1 MNAKATQALKAAL
14 DELRLRRAE
23 IAALRSDR
31 NEPIAV
37 IGMACRF
44 PGSSDTPAAFWQL
57 LDNARD
63 AVTEVPRER
72 WDIDRYYDPDPAAPG
87 KMATRHGAFIE
98 RVDQFDAAFFGI
110 APREA
115 TYLDPQQRLLLEVAW
130 EALENAHLA
139 PERFRQSAT
148 GVYVGITC
156 FDHAIQVSNASTPS
170 SSYAG
175 TGSALNMAAGRLSF
189 VLGLTGPS
197 MAIDTAC
204 SSSLVCLHL
213 ACESLRSR
221 ETGMALAG
229 GVNLMLSPEVMVSFS
244 QARMLSPDGRCK
256 TFDAA
261 ADGYVRGEGCG
272 MVVLKRL
279 ADALADGDRVLGI
292 VRGTAVDQGGAGG
305 GLTVPSR
312 DSQERVIRRA
322 LNQAGV
328 TPGDVSYV
336 EAHGTGTS
344 LGDPIEVEALAGV
357 YGPGR
362 AASEPLVIGSVKTN
376 IGHLESASGIAGL
389 IKVLLSF
396 EHDRIPAHLHFTQP
410 NPHTPWQDI
419 PIRVAA
425 DPVAWPRGERR
436 RVAGLS
442 AFGFSGTNAHAIVE
456 EPPVAPAHDAQRSLL
471 LLSARSEAALAA
483 LAQRYERAIAGAPP
497 HELAAIC
504 RAAAV
509 GRSHYPFRAAYASG
523 VKEPATATARA
534 GKASRMGFMF
544 ASLDTG
550 VARELHASEPLFRAA
565 FERCAVP
572 LSALDTDAGRFAA
585 HFAWAELWKAWGILP
600 AVVSGHGVGEYV
612 AACVAGV
619 VSLADALRLA
629 AARSDSDALRAALQ
643 DMPLARPSIRLIS
656 GSLGT
661 EVTDE
666 VTHPEYWLQLAGRSD
681 QAEAPHTPDGLADGW
696 LPPPCAGHALE
707 RALAALYVQG
717 WQFDWNALFPAPAQP
732 ATTLP
737 NYPFERQR
745 FSLEK
750 NHSPVVGMDAGSIE
764 EASRRLKT
772 SGKYSDEVLNAFP
785 ELLQTAFAPAEITAP
800 DANPLYH
807 VVWEQQAALPAAP
820 IAADASP
827 WLIFADE
834 SGVGERFAA
843 LLRARGA
850 SCALVRAGRDYR
862 APTEADAAWQVAPE
876 QPDHFVRLLKETTAP
891 GQRIVFLWA
900 LDETLGASR
909 MSTALLHLVR
919 ALGSDERDWA
929 ASARPRIWVVT
940 RDAVEAGEAPRV
952 SGLAQA
958 ALAGLARGAMI
969 EHPEW
974 FGTAIDLDPAA
985 PEDETQALLHEVLG
999 ESREEQV
1006 ALRQGARYVARLSPL
1021 AQAETAAL
1029 RVDPEAAYLITGG
1042 FGALGLHTA
1051 RWLAAHGAGTLI
1063 LVGRQGAASDES
1075 QRAIAELRERN
1086 VTVRCER
1093 LDITD
1098 PAAVADCFAAL
1109 RREGV
1114 PLRGIVHAAGIVG
1127 YKPIMQVERE
1137 ELEAVLQPKV
1147 AGAWLLHQHSEPF
1160 PLDFFILFSSIAS
1173 AWGSRDQAHYS
1184 AANRFLD
1191 ALAHH
1196 RRHLGLPATS
1206 LNWGPWA
1213 QGGMTFPEAEALL
1226 RRVGIKSLAADRALD
1241 VLDHLPAVPQVAVVD
1256 IDLALFQGSYEARG
1270 PKPFLDR
1277 VRVDATPPSAPAMPA
1292 LSDKS
1297 PRERK
1302 RLLAD
1307 TIDRAVA
1314 QVLGFGS
1321 ATPDRD
1327 RGFFEMGMDS
1337 LMAVDLRAHLEK
1349 ALGAPLSVA
1358 LLFDHPTVNALADF
1372 LAEQSSA
1379 TTPDVPAA
1387 PTAPAQ
1393 AVSPQPAAPAVATRE
1408 AGSPEPIA
1416 IVGMSCRFPGAAHD
1430 LDAYWQLLNDGVDAI
1445 SEVPRERWDIDA
1457 YYDPD
1462 PEAPGRMY
1470 CRFGG
1475 FLDGVDQFD
1484 PAFFRITPREAAA
1497 MDPQQRLLLEVSH
1510 EALEHAGIPIDSLKG
1525 SRTGV
1530 FVGITTNDYANLQL
1544 RNGGGSGIDGYFFT
1558 GNPLN
1563 TAAGRI
1569 SYGLGLQG
1577 PSMAIDTACSS
1588 SLTAI
1593 HTASQNLR
1601 TGECDLAIAG
1611 GVNLILS
1618 PDNSIAVSRT
1628 RALAPDGRCKT
1639 FDAAADGFVRSEG
1652 CGALVLKRLSDALAA
1667 GDRVLAVL
1675 RGSAVNHD
1683 GASSGFTAPNGRAQE
1698 EVIRKALGGIPAASV
1713 DYVEAHGTGTALGD
1727 PIEVHALATVFG
1739 AGRDAGKRLRVGSV
1753 KTNIGHTESAAG
1765 IAGVIKVVLSLNHE
1779 RIPAHLHF
1787 RHPSPLVRWDELPIE
1802 ICAEASAWPRGAQ
1815 PRRAGVSAFG
1825 ASGTN
1830 AHLVLEE
1837 APAPARHATPS
1848 KHNVHP
1854 LVLSAKTPA
1863 ALHELAARYQR
1874 RLEAEPGLD
1883 IAAVAYSASTGR
1895 SHFAHRLALPV
1906 SSLEDAV
1913 EKLRAFHAKEP
1924 AGATQPAPRVKMAFL
1939 FTGQGSQYAGM
1950 GRRLYDAYPVF
1961 RDAIDR
1967 CRAVADP
1974 LLDKPLLDVLSA
1986 RNEDIHQTGYSQP
1999 ALFSLQYALTTLL
2012 ASFGVTPDAVMGHS
2026 VGEYAAA
2033 CAAGIFSP
2041 EDGLRLIAE
2050 RGRLMQALPRDGEM
2064 AAIFADL
2071 ATVERAIE
2079 AYPHEVAVAAVNGP
2093 ASIVIS
2099 GKRERIAMLVDAFA
2113 AQDIR
2118 SVPLNTSHAFH
2129 SPLLEP
2135 MLDAFQAAAK
2145 AVRVARPAIPFYSN
2159 LTGAVMDEAPTDTY
2173 WRRHCREPVQFA
2185 SSVER
2190 LAEAGFNLL
2199 VEIGPKPVLINLAR
2213 ACCAPDAGIQFLGL
2227 QRPQVEQ
2234 QALVEALSSLYA
2246 HGVDVDWASIET
2258 PALTRVALPSYP
2270 FQRSRT
2276 WFQKAD
2282 TSMTQTSALPIAATP
2297 THNRSGEV
2305 LEWLRGKIGELIQ
2318 ADPSTINIDLPFL
2331 EMGADSI
2338 VLIEAIRHIEKQYGV
2353 KLVMRRFFEDLATVQ
2368 ALAEYV
2374 ADNLPAEA
2382 APQTAPAEPSAT
2394 AAAPLLTAVPAPLAA
2409 APAAPVEWVA
2419 AEGGSTVERVLRE
2432 QNQLL
2437 SHVMSQ
2443 QMELLRTSL
2452 TGQADVR
2459 PTVAAQAVASVAP
2472 KAAVAVHAVAPA
2484 TKPAPA
2490 AAAAPAADN
2499 QPRKPMMPWGSPVEQ
2514 RARGLS
2520 AVQQE
2525 HLEALIVRYTT
2536 RTRKSKDSVQAS
2548 RSVLADSR
2556 ATVGFR
2562 FSTKEMLYPIVGDRA
2577 AGSRLW
2583 DIDGNEYIDFTM
2595 GFGVHLFGHTPE
2607 FIQQQVTREWQR
2619 PLELGARSSL
2629 VGEVAARFARVTG
2642 LDRVAFSNTGTEA
2655 VMTAMRLARAV
2666 TGRDKIVMFTHSY
2679 HGHADGT
2686 LAAANAEG
2694 VTEAMAPGVP
2704 FGSVENMVLLDY
2716 GSDAALET
2724 IRGMASTIAAVLVE
2738 PVQSR
2743 NPSLQPVA
2751 FLKELRRITEEAGA
2765 ALIFDEM
2772 ITGFRVHPGG
2782 SQAMFGIRAD
2792 LATYGK
2798 IIGGGLPLGVIAG
2811 TRRFMDAIDGG
2822 MWTYGDH
2829 SFPAADRTAFGG
2841 TFCQYPL
2848 AMSAALAVLEKI
2860 EQEGPALQ
2868 ATLNERTAQIA
2879 ATLNAFFAEAE
2890 APIKVTWFGSMF
2902 RFEFTENLDLFFYHM
2917 LEKGIYIWEWRTC
2930 FLSTAHTD
2938 ADVDRFI
2945 RAVKDSVADLR
2956 RGGFIRPHSKHGTV
2970 AALSEAQRQLWVL
2983 SEVDPEGSLAY
2994 NVNTTL
3000 ELNGR
3005 LDEAAMR
3012 AAVQGLVDRHE
3023 ALRTT
3028 LTPDGS
3034 GQIVHPSLTL
3044 QIPLIDTDQ
3053 DAWRDQESRQ
3063 PFDLVNG
3070 PLFRAALV
3078 RLSSERHLLVMTAH
3092 HIICDGSTF
3101 GILLEDLARAY
3112 AGAAPAAAPLQ
3123 FREYLKQ
3130 IDGQRH
3136 SPEAKANREYW
3147 LAQCAG
3153 HAEPLNLPVDYP
3165 RPAVKTFHGERVSL
3179 HLNADEAAS
3188 LRAAARQ
3195 NGCTLYM
3202 MLLAGFNLFLHRV
3215 AGQQEI
3221 VTGIPVTGRS
3231 VAGSDRLAGYCTH
3244 LLPLRSTL
3252 PDAATVASF
3261 LSGTRQ
3267 NLLDALEHQ
3276 DFPFAELVREI
3287 GAQRDLNAAP
3297 LVSAVFNLEPVS
3309 ALPELP
3315 GLKVGLVAPLIRH
3328 TAFDLNVNVLDAGQ
3342 ELLIDC
3348 DYNTDLFDE
3357 STVQRFLGIY
3367 RKLLTSLAGDASA
3380 AVARLPLLSD
3390 AERNTLTVEWN
3401 RTDTDFGAD
3410 AEQPLHRL
3418 FEQQAERTPDAVAA
3432 VHDDASLT
3440 YAELNLRANRLAHH
3454 LIALGVA
3461 PDSLVG
3467 VAMERSLDMIV
3478 ALLAILKA
3486 GGAYVPVDPDYPAE
3500 RVRFMI
3506 DNAQLRWLLTQQH
3519 LLAAL
3524 PDTDAR
3530 LIVVDRDAHE
3540 FAAAPVANPTPA
3552 LSGVAAAPVAN
3563 PTPALSGDNLA
3574 YMIYTSGS
3582 TGRPKGALN
3591 AHRAITNRILWM
3603 QHAYALGADDAVL
3616 QKTPFSFDVSVWEF
3630 FWPLVTGAR
3639 LVFARPG
3646 GQRETDYLV
3655 DLIAREGITT
3665 VHFVPSMLRAFLDHP
3680 DLDAH
3685 CASLRRVVCSGEALP
3700 YDLQQR
3706 FFERLDARLYN
3717 LYGPTEAAVDVT
3729 AWECRRDDAHRN
3741 VPIGRPIANTRV
3753 YIVDAQMQPVPVGV
3767 AGELLIGGTPVGRG
3781 YHGEPELSTAKFI
3794 ADPFSA
3800 DPHARLYR
3808 TGDLARYRADGN
3820 IEFLGRIDHQV
3831 KLRGLRI
3838 ELGEIE
3844 ATLASHPWVEAA
3856 VVALRGADDGA
3867 RLVAWLLSSH
3877 PEAELIEAV
3886 RGHLQQRLPDYMV
3899 PSAFVVLT
3907 AFAHLPNGKLDRAS
3921 LPEPGDGVDHVEPG
3935 NALEAQL
3942 AAIWQ
3947 EVLGKN
3953 RISTTANFFE
3963 LGGNSLSATKVA
3975 ARIRRDL
3982 QVKLEIRSLFSHPTI
3997 SSLAKRIADT
4007 QPIDYTPVTPLP
4019 AQPQYEL
4026 SPAQTRLWVQDRLN
4040 AAQAGGPL
4048 PTSLL
4053 FEGVLDVDALVRA
4066 FRALSERHE
4075 ILRTHFVLV
4084 GNQPFQQVLP
4094 AGEAAFPVEV
4104 VDLQDAEDRDAQ
4116 AASIEA
4122 SERLAPMDLAAG
4134 PLFRVK
4140 LLRLSE
4146 VRHVCICTMHHIV
4159 TDGWSTEVLL
4169 DDLSQIYNAFV
4180 ERRDNPLPA
4189 LAIQYKDYAG
4199 WLNRLLAGPE
4209 GARMKDYWLTKLG
4222 GGLRA
4227 LELPGDVE
4235 QPAAPSW
4242 KTWRFELPAAAT
4254 TALESLGK
4262 RHGATLFIALLSAI
4276 KALFYRRSGQEDIVV
4291 GTPVAGRELP
4301 ELESQVGPYLNVLA
4315 LRDRVAG
4322 DDRFDTL
4329 LTRVRDTTIEA
4340 FSHPLYP
4347 LDRLLDE
4354 LHVKRVPGRNPLFD
4368 IGLTL
4373 QNQRQG
4379 AVDRY
4384 AGQVRISELPDHNL
4398 RGTDTEAA
4406 TDFWFLAEPRDEG
4419 LAISVVYHAGRFS
4432 EGLVRGLADE
4442 LTSVIGEIL
4451 ANPGIR
4457 IRNLTLGQRALR
4469 ADTRQPAVELS
4480 AF

>member
-1 MNAKATQALKAAL
+1 MNAKATHALKAAL

-44 PGSSDTPAAFWQL
+44 PGRSDTPDAFWQL
-57 LDNARD
+57 LDDARD
-63 AVTEVPRER
+63 AVTEVPGER
-72 WDIDRYYDPDPAAPG
+72 WDIDRYYDPDPATPG
-87 KMATRHGAFIE
+87 KMATRHGAFLE

-156 FDHAIQVSNASTPS
+156 FDHAIQVSNASMPS

-221 ETGMALAG
+221 ESNMALAG

-322 LNQAGV
+322 LNQAGLA
-328 TPGDVSYV
+328 PGDVSYV

-362 AASEPLVIGSVKTN
+362 AATEPLVIGSVKTN

-425 DPVAWPRGERR
+425 DPVAWRRGERR
-436 RVAGLS
+436 RIAGVS

-456 EPPVAPAHDAQRSLL
+456 EPPVAPAHAAQRGLL
-471 LLSARSEAALAA
+471 LLSAKSEAALAA
-483 LAQRYERAIAGAPP
+483 LAQRYERAIDGATPR
-497 HELAAIC
+497 ELAAIC
-504 RAAAV
+504 RAAAT
-509 GRSHYPFRAAYASG
+509 GRSHYPFRAAYVSG
-523 VKEPATATARA
+523 VKEASAAAART
-534 GKASRMGFMF
+534 GKALRMGFRF
-544 ASLDTG
+544 GAPDTG
-550 VARELHASEPLFRAA
+550 VARELHASEPLFRDA
-565 FERCAVP
+565 FARCSVP
-572 LSALDTDAGRFAA
+572 LEALDTDAGHFAIQ
-585 HFAWAELWKAWGILP
+585 FAWAELWKGWGIHP
-600 AVVSGHGVGEYV
+600 SVVSGHGVGEYV

-619 VSLADALRLA
+619 VSVADALRLV
-629 AARSDSDALRAALQ
+629 AARSDAEALRAALQ
-643 DMPLARPSIRLIS
+643 DTPLARPSVRLIS
-656 GSLGT
+656 GCLGA

-666 VTHPEYWLQLAGRSD
+666 VTHPQYWLQLAGASE
-681 QAEAPHTPDGLADGW
+681 QADAPHTPEGLADGW
-696 LPPPCAGHALE
+696 LPPPCAGDALE
-707 RALAALYVQG
+707 RALAVLYVQG
-717 WQFDWNALFPAPAQP
+717 WQFDWSALFPAPAQP

-750 NHSPVVGMDAGSIE
+750 IPSPIVGMDAGSID
-764 EASRRLKT
+764 AALRHLKS
-772 SGKYSDEVLNAFP
+772 SGKYSEDVLNAFP
-785 ELLQTAFAPAEITAP
+785 DLLRTAFAPAETAAPTAP
-800 DANPLYH
+800 PLYH
-807 VVWEQQAALPAAP
+807 VVWEPQAALPAARF
-820 IAADASP
+820 AADASP

-834 SGVGERFAA
+834 SGVGERLAA
-843 LLRARGA
+843 LLRERGA
-850 SCALVRAGRDYR
+850 SCSLVRPGLDFGVGAEAGR
-862 APTEADAAWQVAPE
+862 QIAPE
-876 QPDHFVRLLKETTAP
+876 RPDDFVRLLNETAAP

-900 LDETLGASR
+900 LDEVVGETR
-909 MSTALLHLVR
+909 MSTALLHLVH
-919 ALGSDERDWA
+919 ALVGSEREWTP
-929 ASARPRIWVVT
+929 STRPRIRVVT
-940 RDAVEAGEAPRV
+940 RDAVEAGEAPLV
-952 SGLAQA
+952 SGFAQA
-958 ALAGLARGAMI
+958 ALSGLARGAMI

-974 FGTAIDLDPAA
+974 FETAIDLDPAA
-985 PEDETQALLHEVLG
+985 PEDETQALLQEMLG

-1006 ALRQGARYVARLSPL
+1006 ALRHGARHVARLSPL

-1029 RVDPEAAYLITGG
+1029 RVDPDAAYLITGG

-1051 RWLAAHGAGTLI
+1051 RWLAARGAGTLI

-1086 VTVRCER
+1086 VSLRCER
-1093 LDITD
+1093 VDIADPVAVTD
-1098 PAAVADCFAAL
+1098 FFAAL
-1109 RREGV
+1109 RRDGV

-1127 YKPIMQVERE
+1127 YKPIMQVGRE
-1137 ELEAVLQPKV
+1137 ELDAVLQPKV
-1147 AGAWLLHQHSEPF
+1147 AGAWLLHQQSEHF

-1173 AWGSRDQAHYS
+1173 AWGSREQAHYS

-1196 RRHLGLPATS
+1196 RRSRGLPALS
-1206 LNWGPWA
+1206 VNWGPWA
-1213 QGGMTFPEAEALL
+1213 QGGMTFPDAEALL
-1226 RRVGIKSLAADRALD
+1226 RRVGIRSLAADRALD

-1277 VRVDATPPSAPAMPA
+1277 VRVGGSPPRAPAMPA
-1292 LSDKS
+1292 LSDAS

-1307 TIDRAVA
+1307 SIDRAVA
-1314 QVLGFGS
+1314 QVLGYAAG
-1321 ATPDRD
+1321 TLDRD
-1327 RGFFEMGMDS
+1327 LGFFEMGMDS
-1337 LMAVDLRAHLEK
+1337 LMALDVRTHLEK
-1349 ALGAPLSVA
+1349 ALGIPLSVA

-1372 LAEQSSA
+1372 LAEQSSGTA
-1379 TTPDVPAA
+1379 PDAHAA
-1387 PTAPAQ
+1387 PTQAVPAQPRAVAPAIE
-1393 AVSPQPAAPAVATRE
+1393 ARE
-1408 AGSPEPIA
+1408 AGTPEPIA

-1445 SEVPRERWDIDA
+1445 SEVPRERWDVDA

-1462 PEAPGRMY
+1462 PEAPGRMV

-1475 FLDGVDQFD
+1475 FLDDVDQFD

-1510 EALEHAGIPIDSLKG
+1510 EALEHAGIPVDSLKG

-1569 SYGLGLQG
+1569 SYGLGVQG

-1601 TGECDLAIAG
+1601 SGECDLAIAG

-1698 EVIRKALGGIPAASV
+1698 AVIRQALGGLPAASI
-1713 DYVEAHGTGTALGD
+1713 DYVEAHGTGTPLGD
-1727 PIEVHALATVFG
+1727 PVEVQALATVFG
-1739 AGRDAGKRLRVGSV
+1739 EGRDGGRRLRVGSV

-1765 IAGVIKVVLSLNHE
+1765 IAGVIKVVLSLNHD
-1779 RIPAHLHF
+1779 RLPAHLHF
-1787 RHPSPLVRWDELPIE
+1787 RHPSPLVQWDALPIE
-1802 ICAEASAWPRGAQ
+1802 ICAEASAWPRGER

-1837 APAPARHATPS
+1837 APAPARPATPS
-1848 KHNVHP
+1848 KHKVHP

-1863 ALHELAARYQR
+1863 ALRALAGRYQR
-1874 RLEAEPGLD
+1874 RFEAEPGLD
-1883 IAAVAYSASTGR
+1883 IAAVAFSAATGR

-1906 SSLEDAV
+1906 TSLEDAID
-1913 EKLRAFHAKEP
+1913 KLRAFQAKEP
-1924 AGATQPAPRVKMAFL
+1924 AGAAQPAPRVKMAFL

-1974 LLDKPLLDVLSA
+1974 LLDKPLLEVLSA
-1986 RNEDIHQTGYSQP
+1986 QGEEIHQTGYSQP
-1999 ALFSLQYALTTLL
+1999 ALFSLQFALTTLL
-2012 ASFGVTPDAVMGHS
+2012 ASFGVVPDAVMGHS

-2033 CAAGIFSP
+2033 CAAGVFSP

-2064 AAIFADL
+2064 AAIFTDL

-2079 AYPHEVAVAAVNGP
+2079 ACPHDVAVAAVNGP

-2099 GKRERIAMLVDAFA
+2099 GRRERIAMLVDAFA

-2118 SVPLNTSHAFH
+2118 SVLLNTSHAFH
-2129 SPLLEP
+2129 SPLVEP
-2135 MLDAFQAAAK
+2135 MLDSFQAVAK

-2159 LTGAVMDEAPTDTY
+2159 LTGAVMDEAPTDAY

-2190 LAEAGFNLL
+2190 LAEAGFNVL
-2199 VEIGPKPVLINLAR
+2199 VEIGPKPVLVNLAR
-2213 ACCAPDAGIQFLGL
+2213 ACCAPDAVIQFLGL
-2227 QRPQVEQ
+2227 QRPQAEQ
-2234 QALVEALSSLYA
+2234 QALVETLSSLYA
-2246 HGVDVDWASIET
+2246 RDVDVDWASTET
-2258 PALTRVALPSYP
+2258 PAPTRVALPSYP

-2282 TSMTQTSALPIAATP
+2282 TSMTQTSASPIAATP
-2297 THNRSGEV
+2297 APNRSGEV

-2318 ADPSTINIDLPFL
+2318 ADPATINIDLPFL

-2353 KLVMRRFFEDLATVQ
+2353 KLAMRRFFEDLATVQ

-2374 ADNLPAEA
+2374 ADNLPA
-2382 APQTAPAEPSAT
+2382 
-2394 AAAPLLTAVPAPLAA
+2394 AAAPSEAESESVAGPSTAAVAVAQSAEVLAPLAA
-2409 APAAPVEWVA
+2409 APAEWVA

-2437 SHVMSQ
+2437 SRVMSQ

-2452 TGQADVR
+2452 TGQAGVR
-2459 PTVAAQAVASVAP
+2459 PTTVAAQAVASTASVAP
-2472 KAAVAVHAVAPA
+2472 TAATAALAAAPA
-2484 TKPAPA
+2484 AKPAPA
-2490 AAAAPAADN
+2490 AAAAADDR
-2499 QPRKPMMPWGSPVEQ
+2499 PPKPMMPWGSPVEQ

-2548 RSVLADSR
+2548 RPVLADSR

-2595 GFGVHLFGHTPE
+2595 GFGVHLFGHTPD

-2694 VTEAMAPGVP
+2694 VTETIAPGVP
-2704 FGSVENMVLLDY
+2704 FGSVENMILLEY
-2716 GSDAALET
+2716 GSDAALEA
-2724 IRGMASTIAAVLVE
+2724 IRGMASTLAAVMVE

-2751 FLKELRRITEEAGA
+2751 FLKELRRITEQAGV

-2811 TRRFMDAIDGG
+2811 TSRFMDAIDGG
-2822 MWTYGDH
+2822 MWAYGDH

-2848 AMSAALAVLEKI
+2848 AMAAALAVLEKI

-2868 ATLNERTAQIA
+2868 AALNERTAQIA
-2879 ATLNAFFAEAE
+2879 ETLNAFFAEAE

-2938 ADVDRFI
+2938 ADIDRFI

-2970 AALSEAQRQLWVL
+2970 AALSEAQRQLWIL

-3034 GQIVHPSLTL
+3034 GQIVHPSLQL
-3044 QIPLIDTDQ
+3044 RIPLIDTDQ
-3053 DAWRDQESRQ
+3053 DAWRDHESRQ

-3078 RLSSERHLLVMTAH
+3078 RLDSERHLLVMTAH

-3130 IDGQRH
+3130 LDGQRH
-3136 SPEAKANREYW
+3136 SPETKANRAYW
-3147 LAQCAG
+3147 LAQCA
-3153 HAEPLNLPVDYP
+3153 HRAEPLNLPLDYP
-3165 RPAVKTFHGERVSL
+3165 RPVVKTFHGERVSV
-3179 HLNADEAAS
+3179 HLDAAEAAS

-3202 MLLAGFNLFLHRV
+3202 MLLAGFNMFLHRI

-3252 PDAATVASF
+3252 PEQATVASF
-3261 LSGTRQ
+3261 LAGTRQ
-3267 NLLDALEHQ
+3267 SLLDALEHQ
-3276 DFPFAELVREI
+3276 DYPFAELVREI

-3315 GLKVGLVAPLIRH
+3315 GLTVGLVAPLIRY

-3348 DYNTDLFDE
+3348 DYNTDLFDA
-3357 STVQRFLGIY
+3357 STVQRFLAIY
-3367 RKLLTSLAGDASA
+3367 RTLLMRVTDDASA
-3380 AVARLPLLSD
+3380 AVARLPLLSE
-3390 AERNTLTVEWN
+3390 AERDLLTVEWN
-3401 RTDTDFGAD
+3401 RTETDFGAD

-3418 FEQQAERTPDAVAA
+3418 FEQQVERTPDAVAA
-3432 VHDDASLT
+3432 VCDDASLT
-3440 YAELNLRANRLAHH
+3440 YAELNLRANRVAHR
-3454 LIALGVA
+3454 LIELGVV
-3461 PDSLVG
+3461 PDALVG

-3530 LIVVDRDAHE
+3530 VIVVDRDTLE
-3540 FAAAPVANPTPA
+3540 LDAAPASNPA
-3552 LSGVAAAPVAN
+3552 
-3563 PTPALSGDNLA
+3563 PALSGDNLA

-3591 AHRAITNRILWM
+3591 THRAITNRILWM
-3603 QHAYALGADDAVL
+3603 QHAYTLGADESVL

-3630 FWPLVTGAR
+3630 FWPLIVGAR

-3655 DLIAREGITT
+3655 ELIERERITT
-3665 VHFVPSMLRAFLDHP
+3665 IHFVPSMLRAFLDHP

-3700 YDLQQR
+3700 FDLQQR
-3706 FFERLDARLYN
+3706 FFARLDAKLYN

-3729 AWECRRDDAHRN
+3729 AWECRRDDPHRI
-3741 VPIGRPIANTRV
+3741 VPIGRPIANTRL
-3753 YIVDAQMQPVPVGV
+3753 YIVDAQLQPMPVGV

-3781 YHGEPELSTAKFI
+3781 YLGEPELSAEKFI
-3794 ADPFSA
+3794 ADPFST

-3808 TGDLARYRADGN
+3808 TGDLARYRPDGN
-3820 IEFLGRIDHQV
+3820 VEFLGRIDHQI

-3838 ELGEIE
+3838 EPGEIE
-3844 ATLASHPWVEAA
+3844 AALTSHPLVDTA
-3856 VVALRGADDGA
+3856 VVALRGVDDGA
-3867 RLVAWLLSSH
+3867 RLVAWLHSSH

-3886 RGHLQQRLPDYMV
+3886 RGHLRQRLPDYMV
-3899 PSAFVVLT
+3899 PSAFVVVP
-3907 AFAHLPNGKLDRAS
+3907 AFEHLPNGKLDRAR
-3921 LPEPGDGVDHVEPG
+3921 LPEPGDNLDHVAPV

-3942 AAIWQ
+3942 TAIWQ
-3947 EVLGKN
+3947 EVLGQA
-3953 RISTTANFFE
+3953 RIGTTANFFE
-3963 LGGNSLSATKVA
+3963 LGGNSLSATKVV

-3982 QVKLEIRSLFSHPTI
+3982 HAKLEIRSLFAHPTI

-4007 QPIDYTPVTPLP
+4007 QPIDYAPVTPLP
-4019 AQPQYEL
+4019 AQAHYEL

-4075 ILRTHFVLV
+4075 ILRTRFVLA
-4084 GNQPFQQVLP
+4084 GNQPVQQVLP
-4094 AGEAAFPVEV
+4094 PGEAAFAVEV

-4116 AASIEA
+4116 AMSIHA
-4122 SERLAPMDLAAG
+4122 SERLAPMDLATG

-4159 TDGWSTEVLL
+4159 SDGWSTEVLL
-4169 DDLSQIYNAFV
+4169 DDLSKIYDAFV
-4180 ERRDNPLPA
+4180 QRRDNPLPA
-4189 LAIQYKDYAG
+4189 LPIQYKDYAG

-4209 GARMKDYWLTKLG
+4209 GERMKEYWLTRLG

-4227 LELPGDVE
+4227 LELPGDLE

-4242 KTWRFELPAAAT
+4242 KSWQFELPAAET

-4329 LTRVRDTTIEA
+4329 LTRVRDTTVEA

-4347 LDRLLDE
+4347 LDRLLDA
-4354 LHVKRVPGRNPLFD
+4354 LHIKRVAGRNPLFD

-4384 AGQVRISELPDHNL
+4384 AGQVRIAELPDHDL
-4398 RGTDTEAA
+4398 QRADPEAA
-4406 TDFWFLAEPRDEG
+4406 TDFWVLAEPRAEG

-4432 EGLVRGLADE
+4432 EALVQGLANE
-4442 LTSVIGEIL
+4442 LTSVIGEVL
-4451 ANPGIR
+4451 ADPGVR
-4457 IRNLTLGQRALR
+4457 IRNLTLGQRALH
-4469 ADTRQPAVELS
+4469 AEARQPTVELS

>member
-57 LDNARD
+57 LDHARD

-221 ETGMALAG
+221 ETSMALAG

-328 TPGDVSYV
+328 APGDVSYV

-396 EHDRIPAHLHFTQP
+396 EHGRIPAHLHFTQP

-471 LLSARSEAALAA
+471 LLSARSEAALTA

-523 VKEPATATARA
+523 VREPATTSARA

-550 VARELHASEPLFRAA
+550 VARELHASEPHFRAA
-565 FERCAVP
+565 FERCSVP
-572 LSALDTDAGRFAA
+572 LSALDTDAGRFAV
-585 HFAWAELWKAWGILP
+585 HFAWAELWKAWGIRP
-600 AVVSGHGVGEYV
+600 SVVSGHGVGEYV

-619 VSLADALRLA
+619 VSLADALRLV

-643 DMPLARPSIRLIS
+643 DMALARPSVRLIS

-666 VTHPEYWLQLAGRSD
+666 VTHPQYWLQLAERPD
-681 QAEAPHTPDGLADGW
+681 QADAPHTPDGLADGW

-750 NHSPVVGMDAGSIE
+750 NRSPVVGMDAGSIE
-764 EASRRLKT
+764 EASRRLRT

-785 ELLQTAFAPAEITAP
+785 ELLQTAFAPAETAAP

-807 VVWEQQAALPAAP
+807 VVWEQQAALPAARFV
-820 IAADASP
+820 ADASP

-834 SGVGERFAA
+834 SGAGDRFAA

-862 APTEADAAWQVAPE
+862 TPAQADAAWQVAPE
-876 QPDHFVRLLKETTAP
+876 QPDHFVRLLKEAAAP

-900 LDETLGASR
+900 LDETVGASR

-919 ALGSDERDWA
+919 ALGSGERDWA

-974 FGTAIDLDPAA
+974 FGTSIDLDPSA

-1109 RREGV
+1109 RRERV

-1196 RRHLGLPATS
+1196 RRHLGLPAS
-1206 LNWGPWA
+1206 SVNWGPWA

-1226 RRVGIKSLAADRALD
+1226 RRVGIRPLAAARALD

-1277 VRVDATPPSAPAMPA
+1277 VRVDATPPSAPAMPT

-1307 TIDRAVA
+1307 AIDRAVA

-1337 LMAVDLRAHLEK
+1337 LMAADLRAHLEK

-1379 TTPDVPAA
+1379 TAPDAPAA

-1393 AVSPQPAAPAVATRE
+1393 AVSPRPAAPAVATRE
-1408 AGSPEPIA
+1408 AGTPEPIA

-1510 EALEHAGIPIDSLKG
+1510 EALEHAGIPVDSLKG

-1727 PIEVHALATVFG
+1727 PIEVQALATVFG
-1739 AGRDAGKRLRVGSV
+1739 AGRDAGRPLRVGSV

-1837 APAPARHATPS
+1837 APAPARQATPS

-1863 ALHELAARYQR
+1863 ALRELAGRYQR

-1924 AGATQPAPRVKMAFL
+1924 AAATQPAPRVKMAFL

-1974 LLDKPLLDVLSA
+1974 LLDKPLLEVLSA

-2079 AYPHEVAVAAVNGP
+2079 AYPREVAVAAVNGP

-2135 MLDAFQAAAK
+2135 MLDEFQAAAK

-2159 LTGAVMDEAPTDTY
+2159 LTGAVMDEAPTDAY

-2199 VEIGPKPVLINLAR
+2199 VEIGPKPVLVNLAR

-2246 HGVDVDWASIET
+2246 HGVDVDWASTET

-2382 APQTAPAEPSAT
+2382 EPLAAAAEPSAT
-2394 AAAPLLTAVPAPLAA
+2394 AAAPLLTAVPAPVAA

-2452 TGQADVR
+2452 TGHADVR

-2490 AAAAPAADN
+2490 VAPASDD

-2536 RTRKSKDSVQAS
+2536 RTRKSKESVQAS

-2811 TRRFMDAIDGG
+2811 SRRFMDAIDGG

-3101 GILLEDLARAY
+3101 GVLLEDLARAY

-3179 HLNADEAAS
+3179 HLDADEAAS

-3202 MLLAGFNLFLHRV
+3202 MLLAGFNLFLHRI

-3244 LLPLRSTL
+3244 LLPLRSAL

-3261 LSGTRQ
+3261 LAGTRQ

-3348 DYNTDLFDE
+3348 DYNTDLFE
-3357 STVQRFLGIY
+3357 QSTVQRFLGIY

-3519 LLAAL
+3519 LLPAL

-3540 FAAAPVANPTPA
+3540 FAAAPAANPA
-3552 LSGVAAAPVAN
+3552 
-3563 PTPALSGDNLA
+3563 PALSGDNLA

-3591 AHRAITNRILWM
+3591 SHRAVTNRILWM

-3729 AWECRRDDAHRN
+3729 AWECLRDDAHRN

-3781 YHGEPELSTAKFI
+3781 YHGEPELSAQKFI

-3844 ATLASHPWVEAA
+3844 ATLASHPWVDAA

-3877 PEAELIEAV
+3877 PEAELIDAV

-4075 ILRTHFVLV
+4075 ILRTRFVLV

-4104 VDLQDAEDRDAQ
+4104 VDLQDAEDRDVQ

-4122 SERLAPMDLAAG
+4122 RERLAPMDLAAG

-4209 GARMKDYWLTKLG
+4209 GARMKDYWLNKLG

-4227 LELPGDVE
+4227 LALPGDVE

-4384 AGQVRISELPDHNL
+4384 AGQVRISELPDHDQQ
-4398 RGTDTEAA
+4398 GADTEAA

-4432 EGLVRGLADE
+4432 EALVRGLADE

-4451 ANPGIR
+4451 ANPGVR

>member
-1 MNAKATQALKAAL
+1 MNAKATHALKAAL

-44 PGSSDTPAAFWQL
+44 PGRSDTPDAFWQL
-57 LDNARD
+57 LDDARD
-63 AVTEVPRER
+63 AVTEVPGER
-72 WDIDRYYDPDPAAPG
+72 WDIDRYYDPDPSTPG
-87 KMATRHGAFIE
+87 KMATRHGAFLE

-156 FDHAIQVSNASTPS
+156 FDHAIQVSNASMPS

-221 ETGMALAG
+221 ESNMALAG

-322 LNQAGV
+322 LNQAGLA
-328 TPGDVSYV
+328 PGDVSYV

-362 AASEPLVIGSVKTN
+362 AATEPLVIGSVKTN

-425 DPVAWPRGERR
+425 DPVAWRRGERR
-436 RVAGLS
+436 RIAGVS

-456 EPPVAPAHDAQRSLL
+456 EPPVAPAHAAQRGLL
-471 LLSARSEAALAA
+471 LLSAKSEAALAA
-483 LAQRYERAIAGAPP
+483 LAQRYERAIAGATPR
-497 HELAAIC
+497 ELAAIC
-504 RAAAV
+504 RAAAT
-509 GRSHYPFRAAYASG
+509 GRSHYPFRAAYVSG
-523 VKEPATATARA
+523 VREASAAAART
-534 GKASRMGFMF
+534 GKPLRMGFSF
-544 ASLDTG
+544 SAPDTG
-550 VARELHASEPLFRAA
+550 VARELHASEPLFRDA
-565 FERCAVP
+565 FARCSVP
-572 LSALDTDAGRFAA
+572 LEALDTDAGRFAIQ
-585 HFAWAELWKAWGILP
+585 FAWAELWKGWGIHP
-600 AVVSGHGVGEYV
+600 SVVSGHGVGEYV

-619 VSLADALRLA
+619 VSVADALRLV
-629 AARSDSDALRAALQ
+629 AARSDAEALRAALQ
-643 DMPLARPSIRLIS
+643 DTPLARPSVRLIS
-656 GSLGT
+656 GCLGA

-666 VTHPEYWLQLAGRSD
+666 VTHPQYWLQLAGASE
-681 QAEAPHTPDGLADGW
+681 QADAPEGLVDGW
-696 LPPPCAGHALE
+696 LPPPCAGDALE
-707 RALAALYVQG
+707 RALAVRYVQG
-717 WQFDWNALFPAPAQP
+717 WQFDWSALFPAPAQP

-745 FSLEK
+745 FSLEQIQ
-750 NHSPVVGMDAGSIE
+750 SPIVGMDAGSID
-764 EASRRLKT
+764 EALRHLKS
-772 SGKYSDEVLNAFP
+772 SGKYSEDVLNAFP
-785 ELLQTAFAPAEITAP
+785 DLLRTAFAPAATAAP
-800 DANPLYH
+800 TAHPLYH
-807 VVWEQQAALPAAP
+807 VVWEPQAALPAARF
-820 IAADASP
+820 AADASP

-834 SGVGERFAA
+834 SGVGERLAA
-843 LLRARGA
+843 LLRERGA
-850 SCALVRAGRDYR
+850 SCSLVRPGPDHGAGAEAGR
-862 APTEADAAWQVAPE
+862 QIAPE
-876 QPDHFVRLLKETTAP
+876 RPDDFVRLLNETAAP

-900 LDETLGASR
+900 LDEAVGETR
-909 MSTALLHLVR
+909 MSTALLHLVH
-919 ALGSDERDWA
+919 ALVGSEREWTP
-929 ASARPRIWVVT
+929 STRPRIWVVT
-940 RDAVEAGEAPRV
+940 RDAVEAGAAPHV
-952 SGLAQA
+952 SGFAQA
-958 ALAGLARGAMI
+958 ALSGLARGAMI

-985 PEDETQALLHEVLG
+985 PEDETQALLQEMLG

-1006 ALRQGARYVARLSPL
+1006 ALRHGARHAARLSPL

-1029 RVDPEAAYLITGG
+1029 RVEPDAAYLITGG

-1051 RWLAAHGAGTLI
+1051 RWLAARGAGTLI

-1075 QRAIAELRERN
+1075 RRAIAELRERN
-1086 VTVRCER
+1086 VSLRCER
-1093 LDITD
+1093 LDIAD
-1098 PAAVADCFAAL
+1098 PVAVADFFAAL
-1109 RREGV
+1109 RRDGV

-1137 ELEAVLQPKV
+1137 ELDAVLQPKV
-1147 AGAWLLHQHSEPF
+1147 AGAWLLHQQSEHF

-1173 AWGSRDQAHYS
+1173 AWGSREQAHYS

-1196 RRHLGLPATS
+1196 RRSRGLPALS
-1206 LNWGPWA
+1206 VNWGPWA

-1226 RRVGIKSLAADRALD
+1226 RRVGIRSLAADRALD

-1277 VRVDATPPSAPAMPA
+1277 VRVGGSPPGAPAMPA
-1292 LSDKS
+1292 LSGSS

-1307 TIDRAVA
+1307 SIDRAVA
-1314 QVLGFGS
+1314 QVLGYG
-1321 ATPDRD
+1321 AGTLDRD
-1327 RGFFEMGMDS
+1327 LGFFEMGMDS
-1337 LMAVDLRAHLEK
+1337 LMALDVRTHLEK
-1349 ALGAPLSVA
+1349 ALGIPLSVA

-1372 LAEQSSA
+1372 LAEQSSGTA
-1379 TTPDVPAA
+1379 PDAHAA
-1387 PTAPAQ
+1387 PTQAVPAQPRAVAPAIE
-1393 AVSPQPAAPAVATRE
+1393 ARE
-1408 AGSPEPIA
+1408 AGTPEPIA

-1430 LDAYWQLLNDGVDAI
+1430 LDAYWRLLNDGVDAI
-1445 SEVPRERWDIDA
+1445 SEVPRERWDVDA

-1475 FLDGVDQFD
+1475 FLDDVDQFD

-1510 EALEHAGIPIDSLKG
+1510 EALEHAGIPVDSLKG

-1569 SYGLGLQG
+1569 SYGLGVQG

-1698 EVIRKALGGIPAASV
+1698 AVIRQALGGLPAASI
-1713 DYVEAHGTGTALGD
+1713 DYVEAHGTGTPLGD
-1727 PIEVHALATVFG
+1727 PVEVQALATVFG
-1739 AGRDAGKRLRVGSV
+1739 EGRDGGRRLRVGSV

-1765 IAGVIKVVLSLNHE
+1765 IAGVIKVVLSLNHD
-1779 RIPAHLHF
+1779 RLPAHLHF
-1787 RHPSPLVRWDELPIE
+1787 RHPSPLVQWDALPLE
-1802 ICAEASAWPRGAQ
+1802 ICAEASAWPRGER

-1837 APAPARHATPS
+1837 APAPARPATPS
-1848 KHNVHP
+1848 KHKVHP

-1863 ALHELAARYQR
+1863 ALRELAGRYQR

-1883 IAAVAYSASTGR
+1883 IAAVAFSAATGR

-1906 SSLEDAV
+1906 TSLEDAID
-1913 EKLRAFHAKEP
+1913 KLRAFQAKEP
-1924 AGATQPAPRVKMAFL
+1924 AGAARPAPRVKMAFL

-1974 LLDKPLLDVLSA
+1974 LLDKPLLEVLSA
-1986 RNEDIHQTGYSQP
+1986 QGEEIHQTGYSQP
-1999 ALFSLQYALTTLL
+1999 ALFSLQFALTTLL
-2012 ASFGVTPDAVMGHS
+2012 ASFGVVPDAVMGHS

-2033 CAAGIFSP
+2033 CAAGVFSP

-2064 AAIFADL
+2064 AAIFTDL
-2071 ATVERAIE
+2071 ATVERAIK
-2079 AYPHEVAVAAVNGP
+2079 AYPHDVAVAAVNGP

-2118 SVPLNTSHAFH
+2118 SVMLNTSHAFH
-2129 SPLLEP
+2129 SPLVEP
-2135 MLDAFQAAAK
+2135 MLDRFQAVAK

-2159 LTGAVMDEAPTDTY
+2159 LTGAVMDEAPTDAY

-2190 LAEAGFNLL
+2190 LAEAGFNVL
-2199 VEIGPKPVLINLAR
+2199 VEIGPKPVLVNLAR

-2234 QALVEALSSLYA
+2234 QALVETLSSLYA
-2246 HGVDVDWASIET
+2246 RGVDVDWASTET
-2258 PALTRVALPSYP
+2258 PAPTRVALPSYP

-2282 TSMTQTSALPIAATP
+2282 TSMTQTIASPIAATP
-2297 THNRSGEV
+2297 AHNRSGEV

-2318 ADPSTINIDLPFL
+2318 ADPATINIDLPFL

-2353 KLVMRRFFEDLATVQ
+2353 KLAMRRFFEDLATVQ

-2374 ADNLPAEA
+2374 ADNLPA
-2382 APQTAPAEPSAT
+2382 
-2394 AAAPLLTAVPAPLAA
+2394 AAAPSEAESVAGPSTAAVAVAQSAEVLAPLAA
-2409 APAAPVEWVA
+2409 APAEWVA

-2437 SHVMSQ
+2437 SRVMSQ
-2443 QMELLRTSL
+2443 QMELLHTSL
-2452 TGQADVR
+2452 TGQAGVR
-2459 PTVAAQAVASVAP
+2459 PTTLAAQAVASTASVAP
-2472 KAAVAVHAVAPA
+2472 TAAIAVPAAASA
-2484 TKPAPA
+2484 TKPAPAPA
-2490 AAAAPAADN
+2490 AAAAADN
-2499 QPRKPMMPWGSPVEQ
+2499 RPSKPMMPWGSPVEQ

-2548 RSVLADSR
+2548 RPVLADSR

-2595 GFGVHLFGHTPE
+2595 GFGVHLFGHTPD

-2694 VTEAMAPGVP
+2694 VTETIAPGVP
-2704 FGSVENMVLLDY
+2704 FGSVENMILLDY
-2716 GSDAALET
+2716 GSDAALEA
-2724 IRGMASTIAAVLVE
+2724 IRGMASSLAAVMVE

-2751 FLKELRRITEEAGA
+2751 FLKELRRITEEAGV

-2811 TRRFMDAIDGG
+2811 TSRFMDAIDGG

-2848 AMSAALAVLEKI
+2848 AMAAALAVLEKI

-2868 ATLNERTAQIA
+2868 AALNERTAQIA
-2879 ATLNAFFAEAE
+2879 ETLNAFFAEAE

-2938 ADVDRFI
+2938 ADIDRFI

-2970 AALSEAQRQLWVL
+2970 AALSEAQRQLWIL

-3034 GQIVHPSLTL
+3034 GQIVHPSLKL

-3053 DAWRDQESRQ
+3053 DAWRDHESRQ

-3078 RLSSERHLLVMTAH
+3078 RLDSERHLLVMTAH

-3130 IDGQRH
+3130 LDGQRH
-3136 SPEAKANREYW
+3136 SPETKANRAYW
-3147 LAQCAG
+3147 LEQCARR
-3153 HAEPLNLPVDYP
+3153 AEPLNLPLDYS

-3179 HLNADEAAS
+3179 HLDAAEAGS

-3202 MLLAGFNLFLHRV
+3202 MLLAGFNLFLHRI

-3252 PDAATVASF
+3252 PEQATVASF
-3261 LSGTRQ
+3261 LAGTRQ

-3276 DFPFAELVREI
+3276 DYPFAELVREI

-3315 GLKVGLVAPLIRH
+3315 GLTVGLVAPLIRY

-3348 DYNTDLFDE
+3348 DYNTDLFDA
-3357 STVQRFLGIY
+3357 STVQRFLAIY
-3367 RKLLTSLAGDASA
+3367 RTLLMRLTDDASA

-3390 AERNTLTVEWN
+3390 AERNLLTVEWN
-3401 RTDTDFGAD
+3401 RTETDFGAD
-3410 AEQPLHRL
+3410 ATQPLHRL
-3418 FEQQAERTPDAVAA
+3418 FEQQIERTPDAIAA
-3432 VHDDASLT
+3432 VCDDASLT
-3440 YAELNLRANRLAHH
+3440 YAELNLRANRLAHR
-3454 LIALGVA
+3454 LIELGVV
-3461 PDSLVG
+3461 PDALVG

-3486 GGAYVPVDPDYPAE
+3486 GGAYVPVDPEYPAE

-3519 LLAAL
+3519 LLDAL

-3530 LIVVDRDAHE
+3530 VIVVDRDTLE
-3540 FAAAPVANPTPA
+3540 LDAAPASNPAPA
-3552 LSGVAAAPVAN
+3552 LNGE
-3563 PTPALSGDNLA
+3563 NLA

-3591 AHRAITNRILWM
+3591 THRAITNRILWM
-3603 QHAYALGADDAVL
+3603 QHAYALDADDAVL

-3630 FWPLVTGAR
+3630 FWPLTVGAR

-3655 DLIAREGITT
+3655 ELIERERITT
-3665 VHFVPSMLRAFLDHP
+3665 IHFVPSMLRAFLDHP

-3700 YDLQQR
+3700 FDLQQR
-3706 FFERLDARLYN
+3706 CFARLDVSLFN

-3729 AWECRRDDAHRN
+3729 AWACRRDDPHRI
-3741 VPIGRPIANTRV
+3741 VPIGRPIANTRL
-3753 YIVDAQMQPVPVGV
+3753 YIVDAQLQPTPVGV

-3781 YHGEPELSTAKFI
+3781 YHGEPELSAEKFI
-3794 ADPFSA
+3794 ADPFSN

-3808 TGDLARYRADGN
+3808 TGDLARYRPDGN
-3820 IEFLGRIDHQV
+3820 IEFLGRIDHQI

-3838 ELGEIE
+3838 EPGEIE
-3844 ATLASHPWVEAA
+3844 AALTSHPLVDAA
-3856 VVALRGADDGA
+3856 VVALRGVDDGA
-3867 RLVAWLLSSH
+3867 RLVAWLRSSH

-3886 RGHLQQRLPDYMV
+3886 RGHLRQRLPDYMV
-3899 PSAFVVLT
+3899 PSSFVVVT
-3907 AFAHLPNGKLDRAS
+3907 AFEHLPNGKLDRAR
-3921 LPEPGDGVDHVEPG
+3921 LPEPGDGLDHVAPV

-3942 AAIWQ
+3942 TAIWQ
-3947 EVLGKN
+3947 EVLGKA

-3963 LGGNSLSATKVA
+3963 LGGNSLSATKVV

-3982 QVKLEIRSLFSHPTI
+3982 HAKLEIRSLFAHPTI

-4007 QPIDYTPVTPLP
+4007 QPIDYAPVTPLP
-4019 AQPQYEL
+4019 AQAHYEL
-4026 SPAQTRLWVQDRLN
+4026 SPAQTRLWVQDRLT

-4075 ILRTHFVLV
+4075 ILRTRFVLA
-4084 GNQPFQQVLP
+4084 GNQPVQQVLP
-4094 AGEAAFPVEV
+4094 PGEAAFAVEV

-4116 AASIEA
+4116 AMSIHA
-4122 SERLAPMDLAAG
+4122 SERLAPMDLATG

-4159 TDGWSTEVLL
+4159 SDGWSTEVLL
-4169 DDLSQIYNAFV
+4169 DDLSKIYDAFV
-4180 ERRDNPLPA
+4180 QRRDNPLPA
-4189 LAIQYKDYAG
+4189 LPIQYKDYAG
-4199 WLNRLLAGPE
+4199 WLNRLLAGPDGE
-4209 GARMKDYWLTKLG
+4209 RMKEYWLTKLG

-4227 LELPGDVE
+4227 LELPGDLE

-4242 KTWRFELPAAAT
+4242 KSWQFELPAAET

-4329 LTRVRDTTIEA
+4329 LTRVRDTTLEA

-4354 LHVKRVPGRNPLFD
+4354 LHIKRVAGRNPLFD

-4384 AGQVRISELPDHNL
+4384 AGQVHIAELPDHDL
-4398 RGTDTEAA
+4398 QGADAEAA
-4406 TDFWFLAEPRDEG
+4406 TDFWFLAEPRAEG

-4432 EGLVRGLADE
+4432 EALVQGLADE
-4442 LTSVIGEIL
+4442 LTSVIGEVL
-4451 ANPGIR
+4451 ANPGVR
-4457 IRNLTLGQRALR
+4457 IRNLTLGQRALH
-4469 ADTRQPAVELS
+4469 AEARQPTVELS

>member
-1 MNAKATQALKAAL
+1 MNAKATHALKAAL

-44 PGSSDTPAAFWQL
+44 PGRSDTPDAFWQL
-57 LDNARD
+57 LDHARD
-63 AVTEVPRER
+63 AVAEVPGER
-72 WDIDRYYDPDPAAPG
+72 WDIDRYYDPDPSTPG
-87 KMATRHGAFIE
+87 KMATRHGAFLE
-98 RVDQFDAAFFGI
+98 RVDEFDAAFFGI

-130 EALENAHLA
+130 EALENAHLP

-156 FDHAIQVSNASTPS
+156 FDHAIQVSNAATPS

-221 ETGMALAG
+221 ESNMALAG

-279 ADALADGDRVLGI
+279 SDALADGDRVLGI

-322 LNQAGV
+322 LNQAGLV
-328 TPGDVSYV
+328 PGDISYV

-362 AASEPLVIGSVKTN
+362 EAAEPLVIGSVKTN

-425 DPVAWPRGERR
+425 APVAWRRGERR
-436 RVAGLS
+436 RIAGVS

-456 EPPVAPAHDAQRSLL
+456 EPPVAPAHAAQRALL
-471 LLSARSEAALAA
+471 LLSARSEAALTA
-483 LAQRYERAIAGAPP
+483 LAQRYERAIAGATPR
-497 HELAAIC
+497 ELAAIC
-504 RAAAV
+504 RAAAT
-509 GRSHYPFRAAYASG
+509 GRTHYPFRAAYVSG
-523 VKEPATATARA
+523 VREPSAASART
-534 GKASRMGFMF
+534 GKALRIGFMF
-544 ASLDTG
+544 GAPDIG
-550 VARELHASEPLFRAA
+550 VARELHASEPLFRDA
-565 FERCAVP
+565 FARCSVP
-572 LSALDTDAGRFAA
+572 LAALDTDEGRFAIQ
-585 HFAWAELWKAWGILP
+585 FAWAELWKAWGIRP
-600 AVVSGHGVGEYV
+600 SVVSGHGVGEYV

-619 VSLADALRLA
+619 MSVADALRLV

-643 DMPLARPSIRLIS
+643 DIPLARPSVRLIS
-656 GSLGT
+656 GCVGA

-666 VTHPEYWLQLAGRSD
+666 VTRPQYWLQLAALSNQAQA
-681 QAEAPHTPDGLADGW
+681 QAEARPAPEGLADGW
-696 LPPPCAGHALE
+696 LPPPCAGDALE

-717 WQFDWNALFPAPAQP
+717 AQFDWNALFPVQAQP

-745 FSLEK
+745 FGLEK
-750 NHSPVVGMDAGSIE
+750 TPSPIVGMDAGSIE
-764 EASRRLKT
+764 EALRQLKT
-772 SGKYSDEVLNAFP
+772 SGKYAEDVLNALP
-785 ELLQTAFAPAEITAP
+785 DLLQTAFAPAGTVAP
-800 DANPLYH
+800 NAPPLYH
-807 VVWEQQAALPAAP
+807 VAWEPQAALPEARF
-820 IAADASP
+820 AADASP

-850 SCALVRAGRDYR
+850 SCSLVRPGPDHGGGAEAG
-862 APTEADAAWQVAPE
+862 WQVAPE
-876 QPDHFVRLLKETTAP
+876 RPDHFVRLLNETAAP

-900 LDETLGASR
+900 LDEAVGASR
-909 MSTALLHLVR
+909 MSTALLHLVH
-919 ALGSDERDWA
+919 ALVGSERDWA
-929 ASARPRIWVVT
+929 PSTRPRIWVVT
-940 RDAVEAGEAPRV
+940 RDAVEAGESPRV

-958 ALAGLARGAMI
+958 ALSGLARGAMI

-974 FGTAIDLDPAA
+974 FGTSIDLDPAA
-985 PEDETQALLHEVLG
+985 PEDETQALLREILG
-999 ESREEQV
+999 ESREELV
-1006 ALRQGARYVARLSPL
+1006 ALRHDVRHVARLSPL
-1021 AQAETAAL
+1021 APAETAAL

-1051 RWLAAHGAGTLI
+1051 RWLAARGARTLI
-1063 LVGRQGAASDES
+1063 LVGRQGGRSDES
-1075 QRAIAELRERN
+1075 QQAIAELRERN
-1086 VTVRCER
+1086 ISVRCER
-1093 LDITD
+1093 LDIAD
-1098 PAAVADCFAAL
+1098 PVAVADFFAAL
-1109 RREGV
+1109 RRDGV

-1127 YKPIMQVERE
+1127 YKPLMQVERE

-1196 RRHLGLPATS
+1196 RRGLGLPALS
-1206 LNWGPWA
+1206 VNWGPWA

-1226 RRVGIKSLAADRALD
+1226 RRVGIRSLAADRALD
-1241 VLDHLPAVPQVAVVD
+1241 VLDRLPAAPQIAVVD

-1277 VRVDATPPSAPAMPA
+1277 VRVAPAPSGALAMPA
-1292 LSDKS
+1292 LSDAS

-1307 TIDRAVA
+1307 RIDRAVA
-1314 QVLGFGS
+1314 QVLGFGA
-1321 ATPDRD
+1321 ATLDRD
-1327 RGFFEMGMDS
+1327 LGFFEMGMDS
-1337 LMAVDLRAHLEK
+1337 LMALDVRTQLEK
-1349 ALGAPLSVA
+1349 VLGIPLSVA

-1372 LAEQSSA
+1372 LAEQSSP
-1379 TTPDVPAA
+1379 TPPDTSAA
-1387 PTAPAQ
+1387 PTQ
-1393 AVSPQPAAPAVATRE
+1393 AVPSRPAAPAVAPHE
-1408 AGSPEPIA
+1408 AGTPEPIA

-1430 LDAYWQLLNDGVDAI
+1430 LDAYWRLLNDGVDAI
-1445 SEVPRERWDIDA
+1445 SEVPRERWDVDA

-1475 FLDGVDQFD
+1475 FLEDVDQFD

-1510 EALEHAGIPIDSLKG
+1510 EALEHAGIPVDSLKG

-1569 SYGLGLQG
+1569 SYGLGVQG

-1601 TGECDLAIAG
+1601 SGECDLAIAG

-1698 EVIRKALGGIPAASV
+1698 AVIRQALGRLPAASI
-1713 DYVEAHGTGTALGD
+1713 DYVEAHGTGTPLGD
-1727 PIEVHALATVFG
+1727 PVEVQALATVFG
-1739 AGRDAGKRLRVGSV
+1739 ADRGEGRRLRIGSV

-1765 IAGVIKVVLSLNHE
+1765 IAGVIKVVLSLNHD

-1787 RHPSPLVRWDELPIE
+1787 RQPSPLVRWDALPIE
-1802 ICAEASAWPRGAQ
+1802 VCAEASAWPRGER

-1837 APAPARHATPS
+1837 APAPVRQATPS
-1848 KHNVHP
+1848 KHKVHP

-1863 ALHELAARYQR
+1863 ALRELGRRYQR

-1883 IAAVAYSASTGR
+1883 IAAVAFSASTGR

-1906 SSLEDAV
+1906 TSLEDAI
-1913 EKLRAFHAKEP
+1913 EKLRAFQAKEP
-1924 AGATQPAPRVKMAFL
+1924 ADATQPPRVKMAFL

-1974 LLDKPLLDVLSA
+1974 LLDKPLLEVLSA
-1986 RNEDIHQTGYSQP
+1986 PNDDIHQTGYSQP
-1999 ALFSLQYALTTLL
+1999 ALFSLQFALTTLL
-2012 ASFGVTPDAVMGHS
+2012 ASFGVVPDAVMGHS

-2033 CAAGIFSP
+2033 CAAGVFSP

-2064 AAIFADL
+2064 AAIFTDL

-2079 AYPHEVAVAAVNGP
+2079 AWPHEVAVAAVNGP

-2099 GKRERIAMLVDAFA
+2099 GKRERIATLVDAFA
-2113 AQDIR
+2113 VLDIR
-2118 SVPLNTSHAFH
+2118 SVQLNTSHAFH
-2129 SPLLEP
+2129 SPLVEP
-2135 MLDAFQAAAK
+2135 MLDRFQAVAK
-2145 AVRVARPAIPFYSN
+2145 AVRATRPAIPFYSN
-2159 LTGAVMDEAPTDTY
+2159 LTGAVMDEAPTDEY

-2199 VEIGPKPVLINLAR
+2199 VEIGPKPVLVNLAR
-2213 ACCAPDAGIQFLGL
+2213 ACCAPDAGIQFLAL

-2234 QALVEALSSLYA
+2234 QALIETLSSLYA
-2246 HGVDVDWASIET
+2246 RGVDVDWASTET
-2258 PALTRVALPSYP
+2258 PAPTRVALPSYP

-2282 TSMTQTSALPIAATP
+2282 MSMTQTSASPIAATP

-2318 ADPSTINIDLPFL
+2318 ADPATINIDLPFL

-2374 ADNLPAEA
+2374 ADNLPA
-2382 APQTAPAEPSAT
+2382 
-2394 AAAPLLTAVPAPLAA
+2394 AAAPSEAESVAGPSTAAVAVAPSAEALAPLAA
-2409 APAAPVEWVA
+2409 APAEWVA

-2437 SHVMSQ
+2437 SRVMGQ

-2452 TGQADVR
+2452 TGQAGVR
-2459 PTVAAQAVASVAP
+2459 PTTIAAQAVASAASVANVTP
-2472 KAAVAVHAVAPA
+2472 KAAIAAPAAGPA

-2490 AAAAPAADN
+2490 TAAAAAADN
-2499 QPRKPMMPWGSPVEQ
+2499 RPAKPMMPWGSPVEQ

-2536 RTRKSKDSVQAS
+2536 RTRKSKESVQAS
-2548 RSVLADSR
+2548 RPVLADSR

-2595 GFGVHLFGHTPE
+2595 GFGVHLFGHTPD
-2607 FIQQQVTREWQR
+2607 FIQHQVTREWQR

-2694 VTEAMAPGVP
+2694 VTETIAPGVP

-2716 GSDAALET
+2716 GSDAALEA
-2724 IRGMASTIAAVLVE
+2724 IRGMASTLAAVMVE

-2751 FLKELRRITEEAGA
+2751 FLKELRRITEEAGI

-2782 SQAMFGIRAD
+2782 SQAMFGVRAD

-2811 TRRFMDAIDGG
+2811 SSRFMDAIDGG

-2848 AMSAALAVLEKI
+2848 AMAAALAVLEKI

-2868 ATLNERTAQIA
+2868 AALNERTAQIA
-2879 ATLNAFFAEAE
+2879 ETLNAFFAEAE

-2930 FLSTAHTD
+2930 FLSTAHTE
-2938 ADVDRFI
+2938 ADIDRFI

-2970 AALSEAQRQLWVL
+2970 AALSEAQRQLWIL

-3034 GQIVHPSLTL
+3034 GQIVHPSLKL
-3044 QIPLIDTDQ
+3044 QIPLIDTNQ
-3053 DAWRDQESRQ
+3053 DAWRDHESRQ

-3078 RLSSERHLLVMTAH
+3078 RLDSTRHLLVMTAH

-3130 IDGQRH
+3130 FDGQRH
-3136 SPEAKANREYW
+3136 SPETKANRAYW
-3147 LAQCAG
+3147 LAQCARQT
-3153 HAEPLNLPVDYP
+3153 EPLNLPLDYP
-3165 RPAVKTFHGERVSL
+3165 RPAVKTFHGARVSL
-3179 HLNADEAAS
+3179 HLDAAEAGS
-3188 LRAAARQ
+3188 LRAAARK

-3202 MLLAGFNLFLHRV
+3202 MLLAGFNLFLHRI

-3252 PDAATVASF
+3252 PEQATVAGF
-3261 LSGTRQ
+3261 LAATRQ

-3297 LVSAVFNLEPVS
+3297 LVSVVFNLEPVS

-3315 GLKVGLVAPLIRH
+3315 GLTVGLVTPLIRH

-3342 ELLIDC
+3342 ALLIDC
-3348 DYNTDLFDE
+3348 DYNSDLFDE
-3357 STVQRFLGIY
+3357 STVQRFLGFY
-3367 RKLLTSLAGDASA
+3367 RTLLTRVADDASA
-3380 AVARLPLLSD
+3380 AVARLPLTSD
-3390 AERNTLTVEWN
+3390 AERNLLTVEWN
-3401 RTDTDFGAD
+3401 RTGTDFGEA
-3410 AEQPLHRL
+3410 AAQPLHRL
-3418 FEQQAERTPDAVAA
+3418 FEQQVERTPEAVAA
-3432 VHDDASLT
+3432 IYDDVALT
-3440 YAELNLRANRLAHH
+3440 YAELNLRANRLAHR
-3454 LIALGVA
+3454 LIELGVA
-3461 PDSLVG
+3461 PDALVG

-3486 GGAYVPVDPDYPAE
+3486 GGAYVPVDPEYPAE

-3506 DNAQLRWLLTQQH
+3506 DHAQLRWLLTQQH
-3519 LLAAL
+3519 LLDAL

-3530 LIVVDRDAHE
+3530 VIVVDRDTLDLD
-3540 FAAAPVANPTPA
+3540 AAPASNPAPA
-3552 LSGVAAAPVAN
+3552 LSGE
-3563 PTPALSGDNLA
+3563 NLA

-3591 AHRAITNRILWM
+3591 THRAITNRILWM
-3603 QHAYALGADDAVL
+3603 QHAYTLGADDAVL

-3630 FWPLVTGAR
+3630 FWPLITGSR

-3655 DLIAREGITT
+3655 ELIERERITT

-3685 CASLRRVVCSGEALP
+3685 CTSLRRVVCSGEALP
-3700 YDLQQR
+3700 FDLQQR
-3706 FFERLDARLYN
+3706 CLARLDVRLFN

-3729 AWECRRDDAHRN
+3729 AWECRRDDPHRI

-3753 YIVDAQMQPVPVGV
+3753 YIVDTQLQPVPVGV

-3781 YHGEPELSTAKFI
+3781 YHGEPELSGEKFI

-3808 TGDLARYRADGN
+3808 TGDLARYRPDGN
-3820 IEFLGRIDHQV
+3820 IEFLGRIDHQI

-3838 ELGEIE
+3838 EPGEVE
-3844 ATLASHPWVEAA
+3844 AALASHPLVEAA
-3856 VVALRGADDGA
+3856 VVALRGADDSA
-3867 RLVAWLLSSH
+3867 RLVAWLRSSH
-3877 PEAELIEAV
+3877 PEAELIPAV
-3886 RGHLQQRLPDYMV
+3886 RGHLRQRLPDYMV
-3899 PSAFVVLT
+3899 PSAFVVVP
-3907 AFAHLPNGKLDRAS
+3907 AFEQLPNGKLDRAR
-3921 LPEPGDGVDHVEPG
+3921 LPEPGDGLDHVAPA

-3942 AAIWQ
+3942 TAIWQ
-3947 EVLGKN
+3947 EVLGQA
-3953 RISTTANFFE
+3953 RISTIANFFE

-4007 QPIDYTPVTPLP
+4007 QPIDYAPVTPLP
-4019 AQPQYEL
+4019 AQAHYAL

-4075 ILRTHFVLV
+4075 ILRTRFVLS
-4084 GNQPFQQVLP
+4084 GNQPVQQVLP
-4094 AGEAAFPVEV
+4094 PGEAAFPVEV
-4104 VDLQDAEDRDAQ
+4104 IDLQEAEDRDAQ
-4116 AASIEA
+4116 AMSITA
-4122 SERLAPMDLAAG
+4122 RERLAPMDLGTG

-4159 TDGWSTEVLL
+4159 SDGWSTEVLL
-4169 DDLSQIYNAFV
+4169 DDLSKIYDALV
-4180 ERRDNPLPA
+4180 QRRDNPLPA
-4189 LAIQYKDYAG
+4189 LSIQYKDYAG
-4199 WLNRLLAGPE
+4199 WLNRLLAGPDGE
-4209 GARMKDYWLTKLG
+4209 RMKEYWLTRLG

-4242 KTWRFELPAAAT
+4242 KTWRFELPAAET

-4329 LTRVRDTTIEA
+4329 LTRVRDTTLEA

-4354 LHVKRVPGRNPLFD
+4354 LRIKRVAGRNPLFD

-4384 AGQVRISELPDHNL
+4384 AGQVRIAELPDHDL
-4398 RGTDTEAA
+4398 QGADTEAA
-4406 TDFWFLAEPRDEG
+4406 TDFWFLAEPHAEG
-4419 LAISVVYHAGRFS
+4419 LAIRVVYHAGRFS
-4432 EGLVRGLADE
+4432 EALVQGLANE
-4442 LTSVIGEIL
+4442 LTSVIGEVL
-4451 ANPGIR
+4451 ANPGVR
-4457 IRNLTLGQRALR
+4457 IRNLTLGQHVLQAE
-4469 ADTRQPAVELS
+4469 ARQPTVELS

>member
-44 PGSSDTPAAFWQL
+44 PGRSDTPDAFWQL
-57 LDNARD
+57 LDGARD
-63 AVTEVPRER
+63 AVTEVPGER
-72 WDIDRYYDPDPAAPG
+72 WDIDRYYDPDPSAPG
-87 KMATRHGAFIE
+87 KMATRHGAFLE

-156 FDHAIQVSNASTPS
+156 FDHAIQVSNASMPS

-322 LNQAGV
+322 LNQAGLA
-328 TPGDVSYV
+328 PGDVSYV

-357 YGPGR
+357 YGAGR
-362 AASEPLVIGSVKTN
+362 AANEPLVIGSVKTN

-396 EHDRIPAHLHFTQP
+396 EHDRIPAHLHFTRP

-419 PIRVAA
+419 PVRVAA
-425 DPVAWPRGERR
+425 DPVAWQRGERR
-436 RVAGLS
+436 RIAGVS

-456 EPPVAPAHDAQRSLL
+456 EPPVAPAHAAQRVLL

-483 LAQRYERAIAGAPP
+483 LVQRYERAIAGATPQ
-497 HELAAIC
+497 ELAAIC
-504 RAAAV
+504 RAAAT
-509 GRSHYPFRAAYASG
+509 GRSHYPFRAAYVSG
-523 VKEPATATARA
+523 VKAASAAAPRT
-534 GKASRMGFMF
+534 GKALRVGFGF
-544 ASLDTG
+544 GAPDTG
-550 VARELHASEPLFRAA
+550 VARALHASEPLFRDA
-565 FERCAVP
+565 FARCAVP
-572 LSALDTDAGRFAA
+572 LEAVETDAGRFAIQ
-585 HFAWAELWKAWGILP
+585 FAWAELWKGWGIRP
-600 AVVSGHGVGEYV
+600 AVVSGHGIGEYV
-612 AACVAGV
+612 AACAAGV
-619 VSLADALRLA
+619 VSVADALRLV
-629 AARSDSDALRAALQ
+629 AARSDAEALRAVLQ
-643 DMPLARPSIRLIS
+643 DISLARPSVRLIS
-656 GSLGT
+656 GCLGT

-666 VTHPEYWLQLAGRSD
+666 VTHPQYWLQLAGASD
-681 QAEAPHTPDGLADGW
+681 QADAPHTPEALADGW
-696 LPPPCAGHALE
+696 LPPPCAGDALE

-717 WQFDWNALFPAPAQP
+717 AQFDWRALFPAPAQP

-750 NHSPVVGMDAGSIE
+750 IPSPVVGMDAGSID
-764 EASRRLKT
+764 AAVRHLKS
-772 SGKYSDEVLNAFP
+772 SGKYPEDMLNALP
-785 ELLQTAFAPAEITAP
+785 DLLRTAFAPAGTAASN
-800 DANPLYH
+800 ANPLYH
-807 VVWEQQAALPAAP
+807 VVWEQQAALPAAQV
-820 IAADASP
+820 AADASP
-827 WLIFADE
+827 WLIFADT
-834 SGVGERFAA
+834 SGVGERLAA

-850 SCALVRAGRDYR
+850 SCSLVRPGPAYV
-862 APTEADAAWQVAPE
+862 ADAEAGWQVAPE
-876 QPDHFVRLLKETTAP
+876 RPDDFVRLLDETHAP

-900 LDETLGASR
+900 LDEAVGATR
-909 MSTALLHLVR
+909 MSTALLHLVHAVVGGAR
-919 ALGSDERDWA
+919 EWTPST
-929 ASARPRIWVVT
+929 RPRISVVT
-940 RDAVEAGEAPRV
+940 RDAVEAGDAPHV

-958 ALAGLARGAMI
+958 ALSGLARGAMI

-974 FGTAIDLDPAA
+974 FGTAIDLAPAA
-985 PEDETQALLHEVLG
+985 PEDEAQALLQEMLG

-1006 ALRQGARYVARLSPL
+1006 ALRHGMRHVARLSPL
-1021 AQAETAAL
+1021 APTETSAL
-1029 RVDPEAAYLITGG
+1029 PVDPDAAYLITGG

-1051 RWLAAHGAGTLI
+1051 RWLAARGARTLI
-1063 LVGRQGAASDES
+1063 LAGRRGAASDES

-1086 VTVRCER
+1086 VSLRCER
-1093 LDITD
+1093 LDIAD
-1098 PAAVADCFAAL
+1098 PAAVADFFAAL
-1109 RREGV
+1109 RRDGV

-1173 AWGSRDQAHYS
+1173 AWGSREQAHYS

-1196 RRHLGLPATS
+1196 RRGQGLPALS
-1206 LNWGPWA
+1206 VNWGPWA
-1213 QGGMTFPEAEALL
+1213 EGGMTFPEAEALL
-1226 RRVGIKSLAADRALD
+1226 RRVGIRSLAADRALD
-1241 VLDHLPAVPQVAVVD
+1241 VLNRLPAVPQIAVVD

-1277 VRVDATPPSAPAMPA
+1277 VRVAKSAPGAPAMPA
-1292 LSDKS
+1292 LSNAS

-1307 TIDRAVA
+1307 SIDRAVA
-1314 QVLGFGS
+1314 QVLGYDAG
-1321 ATPDRD
+1321 TLDRD
-1327 RGFFEMGMDS
+1327 LGFFEMGMDS
-1337 LMAVDLRAHLEK
+1337 LMALDVRTHLEN
-1349 ALGAPLSVA
+1349 ALGIPLSVA

-1372 LAEQSSA
+1372 LAEQASGTA
-1379 TTPDVPAA
+1379 PDAH
-1387 PTAPAQ
+1387 TAPAQ
-1393 AVSPQPAAPAVATRE
+1393 AVPPQPQPRPVAPAIE
-1408 AGSPEPIA
+1408 ARDAGTPEPIA

-1430 LDAYWQLLNDGVDAI
+1430 LDAYWNLLNDGVDAI

-1462 PEAPGRMY
+1462 PEKPGRMVS
-1470 CRFGG
+1470 RFGG
-1475 FLDGVDQFD
+1475 FLDDVDQFD
-1484 PAFFRITPREAAA
+1484 PAFFRITPREASA

-1510 EALEHAGIPIDSLKG
+1510 EALEHAGIPVDSLKG

-1569 SYGLGLQG
+1569 SYGLGVQG

-1601 TGECDLAIAG
+1601 SGECDLAIAG

-1639 FDAAADGFVRSEG
+1639 FDASADGFVRSEG

-1698 EVIRKALGGIPAASV
+1698 AVIRQALGGLPAASI
-1713 DYVEAHGTGTALGD
+1713 DYVEAHGTGTPLGD
-1727 PIEVHALATVFG
+1727 PVELQALAAVFG
-1739 AGRDAGKRLRVGSV
+1739 AGRDADRRLRVGSV

-1765 IAGVIKVVLSLNHE
+1765 IAGVIKVVLSLNHD
-1779 RIPAHLHF
+1779 RLPAHLHF
-1787 RHPSPLVRWDELPIE
+1787 RQPSPLVQWDALPLE
-1802 ICAEASAWPRGAQ
+1802 VCAEASAWPRGER

-1837 APAPARHATPS
+1837 APAPARQATPS
-1848 KHNVHP
+1848 RHKVHP

-1863 ALHELAARYQR
+1863 ALRELVRRYQR

-1883 IAAVAYSASTGR
+1883 IAAVAFSAATGR
-1895 SHFAHRLALPV
+1895 SHFAHRLAWPV
-1906 SSLEDAV
+1906 TSLDDAID
-1913 EKLRAFHAKEP
+1913 KLRAFQAKES
-1924 AGATQPAPRVKMAFL
+1924 AGTTQPAPRVKMAFL

-1967 CRAVADP
+1967 CRAVADA
-1974 LLDKPLLDVLSA
+1974 LLDKPLLEVLSA
-1986 RNEDIHQTGYSQP
+1986 QGEDIHQTGYSQP

-2012 ASFGVTPDAVMGHS
+2012 ASFGVVPDAVIGHS

-2033 CAAGIFSP
+2033 CAAGVFSP

-2064 AAIFADL
+2064 AAIFTDL

-2079 AYPHEVAVAAVNGP
+2079 AWPHEVAVAAVNGP

-2113 AQDIR
+2113 ARDIR

-2135 MLDAFQAAAK
+2135 MLDSFQAAAK
-2145 AVRVARPAIPFYSN
+2145 AVPVARPALPFYSN

-2190 LAEAGFNLL
+2190 LAEAGFNVL
-2199 VEIGPKPVLINLAR
+2199 VEIGPKPVLVNLAR
-2213 ACCAPDAGIQFLGL
+2213 ACCAPDAGIQFLAL

-2234 QALVEALSSLYA
+2234 QALIETLSSLYA
-2246 HGVDVDWASIET
+2246 RGVDVDWAPTET
-2258 PALTRVALPSYP
+2258 PAPERIALPSYP

-2282 TSMTQTSALPIAATP
+2282 TSMTQTSASPIAAAP

-2318 ADPSTINIDLPFL
+2318 ADPDTINIELPFL

-2338 VLIEAIRHIEKQYGV
+2338 VLIEAIRHIEAEYGV
-2353 KLVMRRFFEDLATVQ
+2353 KLAMRRFFEDLATVQ

-2374 ADNLPAEA
+2374 ADNLPAAA
-2382 APQTAPAEPSAT
+2382 APSGPEAVAVAVAEPST
-2394 AAAPLLTAVPAPLAA
+2394 AAVAVAPSAQALAPLA
-2409 APAAPVEWVA
+2409 AAPVEWVA
-2419 AEGGSTVERVLRE
+2419 AESGSTVERVLRE

-2452 TGQADVR
+2452 TGQAGVR
-2459 PTVAAQAVASVAP
+2459 PATVAAQAVASTASVAP
-2472 KAAVAVHAVAPA
+2472 QAAIAAPA
-2484 TKPAPA
+2484 AAPAAKPAPA

-2499 QPRKPMMPWGSPVEQ
+2499 QPPKPMMPWGSPVQQ

-2548 RSVLADSR
+2548 RPVLADSR

-2595 GFGVHLFGHTPE
+2595 GFGVHLFGHTPD
-2607 FIQQQVTREWQR
+2607 FIQHQVTREWQR

-2694 VTEAMAPGVP
+2694 VTETIAPGVP
-2704 FGSVENMVLLDY
+2704 FGSVENMILLDY
-2716 GSDAALET
+2716 GSDAALDA
-2724 IRGMASTIAAVLVE
+2724 IRGMASTLAAVMVE

-2751 FLKELRRITEEAGA
+2751 FLKELRRITEEAGV

-2782 SQAMFGIRAD
+2782 SQAMFGVKAD

-2811 TRRFMDAIDGG
+2811 TSRFMDAIDGG

-2848 AMSAALAVLEKI
+2848 AMAAALAVLEKI

-2868 ATLNERTAQIA
+2868 AALNERTAQIA
-2879 ATLNAFFAEAE
+2879 DTLNAFFVEAE

-2938 ADVDRFI
+2938 EDIDRFI

-2983 SEVDPEGSLAY
+2983 SEIDPEGSLAY

-3012 AAVQGLVDRHE
+3012 AAVQSLVDRHE

-3028 LTPDGS
+3028 VMADGS
-3034 GQIVHPSLTL
+3034 GQIVHPSLKL
-3044 QIPLIDTDQ
+3044 EIPLIDTDP
-3053 DAWRDQESRQ
+3053 DAWRDHESRQ

-3078 RLSSERHLLVMTAH
+3078 RLGSERHLLVMTAH

-3101 GILLEDLARAY
+3101 GVLLEDLARAY
-3112 AGAAPAAAPLQ
+3112 AGAAPAEAPLQ
-3123 FREYLKQ
+3123 FRAYLKQ
-3130 IDGQRH
+3130 LDGQRH
-3136 SPEAKANREYW
+3136 SPESKANREYW
-3147 LAQCAG
+3147 LAQCARQT
-3153 HAEPLNLPVDYP
+3153 APLNLPVDYP

-3179 HLNADEAAS
+3179 HLDAAAAAT
-3188 LRAAARQ
+3188 LRTAARQ

-3202 MLLAGFNLFLHRV
+3202 VLLAGFNLFLHRV

-3252 PDAATVASF
+3252 PEQATVASF
-3261 LSGTRQ
+3261 LAGTRQ

-3276 DFPFAELVREI
+3276 DYPFAELVREI

-3315 GLKVGLVAPLIRH
+3315 GLTVGLVAPLIRH

-3342 ELLIDC
+3342 ALLIDC
-3348 DYNTDLFDE
+3348 DYNTDLFDA
-3357 STVQRFLGIY
+3357 STVQRFLDIY
-3367 RKLLTSLAGDASA
+3367 RTLLTRLADDASA
-3380 AVARLPLLSD
+3380 AVATLPLSSD
-3390 AERNTLTVEWN
+3390 AERNRLTVEWN
-3401 RTDTDFGAD
+3401 RTDTDFGEA
-3410 AEQPLHRL
+3410 AAQPLHRL
-3418 FEQQAERTPDAVAA
+3418 FEQQVERTPDAVAA
-3432 VHDDASLT
+3432 VFDDSTLT
-3440 YAELNLRANRLAHH
+3440 YAELNLRANRLAHR
-3454 LIALGVA
+3454 LIALGVG
-3461 PDSLVG
+3461 PDALVG
-3467 VAMERSLDMIV
+3467 VAMERSLDMSV

-3506 DNAQLRWLLTQQH
+3506 DHAQLRWLLTQQH
-3519 LLAAL
+3519 LRDAL
-3524 PDTDAR
+3524 PETDAHV
-3530 LIVVDRDAHE
+3530 IVVDTDS
-3540 FAAAPVANPTPA
+3540 FDLDAAATSNPAPA
-3552 LSGVAAAPVAN
+3552 LN
-3563 PTPALSGDNLA
+3563 GDNLA

-3591 AHRAITNRILWM
+3591 THRAITNRILWM
-3603 QHAYALGADDAVL
+3603 QHAYALDADDAVL
-3616 QKTPFSFDVSVWEF
+3616 QKTPFSFDVSVWELL
-3630 FWPLVTGAR
+3630 WPLVTGAR

-3655 DLIAREGITT
+3655 ELIERERITT
-3665 VHFVPSMLRAFLDHP
+3665 LHFVPSMLRAFLDHP

-3700 YDLQQR
+3700 HDLQQR
-3706 FFERLDARLYN
+3706 CLERLDVNLYN

-3729 AWECRRDDAHRN
+3729 AWECRRDDPHRI
-3741 VPIGRPIANTRV
+3741 VPIGRPIANTRL
-3753 YIVDAQMQPVPVGV
+3753 YIVDAQMQPMPVGV

-3781 YHGEPELSTAKFI
+3781 YHGEPELSAEKFI

-3800 DPHARLYR
+3800 DPLARLYR
-3808 TGDLARYRADGN
+3808 TGDLARYRPDGN
-3820 IEFLGRIDHQV
+3820 IEFLGRIDHQI

-3838 ELGEIE
+3838 EPGEIE
-3844 ATLASHPWVEAA
+3844 AALTSHPLVDAA
-3856 VVALRGADDGA
+3856 VVALRGVDDGA
-3867 RLVAWLLSSH
+3867 RLVAWLCSSH
-3877 PEAELIEAV
+3877 PEAELVEAV
-3886 RGHLQQRLPDYMV
+3886 RGHLRQRLPEYMV
-3899 PSAFVVLT
+3899 PAAFVVVT
-3907 AFAHLPNGKLDRAS
+3907 AFEHLPNGKLDRAK
-3921 LPEPGDGVDHVEPG
+3921 LPEPADGLDHVAPV

-3942 AAIWQ
+3942 TAIWQ
-3947 EVLGKN
+3947 EVLGKT

-3963 LGGNSLSATKVA
+3963 LGGNSLLATKVV

-3982 QVKLEIRSLFSHPTI
+3982 HAKLEIRSLFALPTI

-4007 QPIDYTPVTPLP
+4007 QPIDYAPVTPLP
-4019 AQPQYEL
+4019 AQASYAL
-4026 SPAQTRLWVQDRLN
+4026 SPAQTRLWVQDRLH

-4075 ILRTHFVLV
+4075 ILRTRFVLE
-4084 GNQPFQQVLP
+4084 GNQPVQQVLP
-4094 AGEAAFPVEV
+4094 PDEAAFPVEV

-4116 AASIEA
+4116 AMSIQA
-4122 SERLAPMDLAAG
+4122 SERLAPMDLATG

-4159 TDGWSTEVLL
+4159 SDGWSTEVLL
-4169 DDLSQIYNAFV
+4169 DDLSALYDAFV
-4180 ERRDNPLPA
+4180 QHRDDPLPA
-4189 LAIQYKDYAG
+4189 LPIQYKDYAG
-4199 WLNRLLAGPE
+4199 WLNRLLAGPD

-4227 LELPGDVE
+4227 LELPGDVA

-4242 KTWRFELPAAAT
+4242 KSWRFDLPAAET

-4329 LTRVRDTTIEA
+4329 LTRVRDTTLEA

-4354 LHVKRVPGRNPLFD
+4354 LHVKRVAGRNPLFD

-4373 QNQRQG
+4373 QNQRHG
-4379 AVDRY
+4379 PVDRY
-4384 AGQVRISELPDHNL
+4384 AGQVHIAELPDL
-4398 RGTDTEAA
+4398 DPQGADTEAA
-4406 TDFWFLAEPRDEG
+4406 TDFWFLAEPHAEG
-4419 LAISVVYHAGRFS
+4419 LAIRVVYHAGRFS
-4432 EGLVRGLADE
+4432 EALVQGLANE
-4442 LTSVIGEIL
+4442 LTSVIGEVL
-4451 ANPGIR
+4451 ANPGVR
-4457 IRNLTLGQRALR
+4457 IRNLTLGQRAE
-4469 ADTRQPAVELS
+4469 ARQPTVELS